1 MGLTATAQGVWPGVN
16 PVDGDHAK
24 AAPSGGPWIDTN
36 AWFLRFARALTMNP
50 IRIVNTPPPGKA
62 YPISRYMQA
71 TAEAAM
77 CGARWVIALDDDLQ
91 KRLLAGD
98 ANAVRDWRK
107 LAAYLTF
114 LEAHNAELRWPP
126 TGQLTLIQDE
136 RSGALLSG
144 GILDMIAVKHT
155 PVRPL
160 PAGS

>member
-1 MGLTATAQGVWPGVN
+1 MPLLLAAAIASLVSWVPMRWPTADPASLALLSDTPVNCLLLEQKHWSPALTAAAREKGIAVVGVVN
-16 PVDGDHAK
+16 AAWDG
-24 AAPSGGPWIDTN
+24 
-36 AWFLRFARALTMNP
+36 
-50 IRIVNTPPPGKA
+50 
-62 YPISRYMQA
+62 
-71 TAEAAM
+71 EAAM

-144 GILDMIAVKHT
+144 GFWT
-155 PVRPL
+155 
-160 PAGS
+160 